1 MHLVCKFIP
10 SSKLSSN
17 ELSYVL
23 TPDECIG
30 QLSRLRN
37 SDDILRNLPK
47 ELAQKI
53 SISTKK
59 TTSALLAAIRI
70 ELGKGNWVS
79 LSTVARRSPLTDSQL
94 QSFPRLKS
102 LVDSVSASNESKA
115 FKAGYK
121 QVTDDVALVR
131 SYTHVPSEPSPDQ
144 KIVVEFAGQWSSNA
158 ACLML
163 GKTEAQKEKVTVGK
177 ADTENKHRSLAI
189 FKDLEAEGKTLYI
202 KIPCTDQP
210 QPILLKLAEDL
221 QPVDKETQMDEWDNV
236 LVPVVPLHF
245 PGSDKSDEAAE
256 VFKSGYVYVVWNNK
270 IWREVAITENGY
282 FSDTDINS
290 VREGSRPQ
298 RHADIY
304 MTNPET
310 GGVFA
315 YEHFQIVQNGKVVSE
330 GSLNGSGEARV
341 FNLVEEEVE
350 IVMTGYEP
358 QIKEKIETNLSPI
371 NASSP
376 VERSA
381 QGYPLPHIWL
391 PYKIKGE
398 SQEVY
403 LAYNSKRLSESE
415 LSELESDPGTK
426 AIKVTDLNHY
436 SSEKSFKIGDGSVR
450 LLSVLPSAATSKPE
464 KYAMLRSQVN
474 KNVAVVY
481 LLKSVEIVFEYP
493 GYTTLDESDD
503 YFELRQSDGD
513 WSQRVCLRQCIKKEN
528 GSRLI
533 RFTGW
538 PAEVKEVD
546 LLRGYQGNSHHGRD
560 NKTVIFS
567 QTPIADLLAYKK
579 KDQTS

>member
-53 SISTKK
+53 SISAKK

-102 LVDSVSASNESKA
+102 LVDSVSASNESKV

-177 ADTENKHRSLAI
+177 ADTENKHRSLAT

-202 KIPCTDQP
+202 KIPCSDQP

-236 LVPVVPLHF
+236 LVPVRPLAYLD
-245 PGSDKSDEAAE
+245 GSNDKAKASDLRGGFLY
-256 VFKSGYVYVVWNNK
+256 VFWKGK
-270 IWREVAITENGY
+270 LWREMAINEKGY
-282 FSDTDINS
+282 YQDVDVEYYRTLEQEEKKKDT
-290 VREGSRPQ
+290 PQ
-298 RHADIY
+298 VI
-304 MTNPET
+304 
-310 GGVFA
+310 
-315 YEHFQIVQNGKVVSE
+315 Q
-330 GSLNGSGEARV
+330 
-341 FNLVEEEVE
+341 
-350 IVMTGYEP
+350 
-358 QIKEKIETNLSPI
+358 
-371 NASSP
+371 
-376 VERSA
+376 RSA
-381 QGYPLPHIWL
+381 SGFAMAHFWA
-391 PYKIKGE
+391 PYKISGE
-398 SQEVY
+398 VQQGENGLKIIFSPKQ
-403 LAYNSKRLSESE
+403 KRFAQIEA
-415 LSELESDPGTK
+415 LESDAGLLEKSSTPLDELSSYSDAQSFSAKEFTSDVDSAAIHKVTEDDMPWLSDQQAIVRSYDQSNTVIAYVDGKNSGLLFRVDVGTSGITALNSLYVVDHNSDYKDVFDLEFYEGEDHDWQQALLSGLPSDGVFTMSLVHDQDPDSRHILFDRVAYNDLFVEPESATETPTK
-426 AIKVTDLNHY
+426 AQLNDKPKGMTTE
-436 SSEKSFKIGDGSVR
+436 EKQRFES
-450 LLSVLPSAATSKPE
+450 LVL
-464 KYAMLRSQVN
+464 
-474 KNVAVVY
+474 
-481 LLKSVEIVFEYP
+481 
-493 GYTTLDESDD
+493 
-503 YFELRQSDGD
+503 D
-513 WSQRVCLRQCIKKEN
+513 WSL
-528 GSRLI
+528 
-533 RFTGW
+533 
-538 PAEVKEVD
+538 
-546 LLRGYQGNSHHGRD
+546 
-560 NKTVIFS
+560 
-567 QTPIADLLAYKK
+567 
-579 KDQTS
+579 

>member
-53 SISTKK
+53 SISAKK

-163 GKTEAQKEKVTVGK
+163 GKTDAQKEKVTIGK
-177 ADTENKHRSLAI
+177 ADTENKHRSLAT

-202 KIPCTDQP
+202 KIPCSDQP

-236 LVPVVPLHF
+236 LVPVRPLAYLD
-245 PGSDKSDEAAE
+245 GSNDKAKASDLRGGFLY
-256 VFKSGYVYVVWNNK
+256 VFWKGRL
-270 IWREVAITENGY
+270 WREMAINEKGY
-282 FSDTDINS
+282 YQDVDVEYYRTLEQEEKKKDT
-290 VREGSRPQ
+290 PQ
-298 RHADIY
+298 VI
-304 MTNPET
+304 
-310 GGVFA
+310 
-315 YEHFQIVQNGKVVSE
+315 Q
-330 GSLNGSGEARV
+330 
-341 FNLVEEEVE
+341 
-350 IVMTGYEP
+350 
-358 QIKEKIETNLSPI
+358 
-371 NASSP
+371 
-376 VERSA
+376 RSA
-381 QGYPLPHIWL
+381 SGFAMAHFWA
-391 PYKIKGE
+391 PYKISGE
-398 SQEVY
+398 VQQGENGLKIIFSPKQ
-403 LAYNSKRLSESE
+403 KRFAQIEA
-415 LSELESDPGTK
+415 LESDAGLLEKSSTPLDELSSYSDAQSFSAKEFTSDVDSA
-426 AIKVTDLNHY
+426 AIHKVTEDDMPWLSDQQAIVRSYDQSNTVIAYVDGKNSGLLFRVDVGTSGITALNSLYVIDHNSDYKDVFDLEFYEGEDH
-436 SSEKSFKIGDGSVR
+436 DWQQA
-450 LLSVLPSAATSKPE
+450 LLSGLPLDGVFTMSLVHDQDPDSRHILFDRVAYNDLFVEPESATEPPPKAQLNDKPKGMTTEE
-464 KYAMLRSQVN
+464 KQRFESLML
-474 KNVAVVY
+474 
-481 LLKSVEIVFEYP
+481 
-493 GYTTLDESDD
+493 
-503 YFELRQSDGD
+503 D
-513 WSQRVCLRQCIKKEN
+513 WSL
-528 GSRLI
+528 
-533 RFTGW
+533 
-538 PAEVKEVD
+538 
-546 LLRGYQGNSHHGRD
+546 
-560 NKTVIFS
+560 
-567 QTPIADLLAYKK
+567 
-579 KDQTS
+579 

>member
-53 SISTKK
+53 SISAKK
-59 TTSALLAAIRI
+59 TTSALLAAIKI

-177 ADTENKHRSLAI
+177 ADTENKHRSLAT

-221 QPVDKETQMDEWDNV
+221 QPVDKDTQMDEWDNV
-236 LVPVVPLHF
+236 LVPVVPVH
-245 PGSDKSDEAAE
+245 KSD
-256 VFKSGYVYVVWNNK
+256 SGYVSIDRGYIYVVWQSEV
-270 IWREVAITENGY
+270 WREIQVQNDGR
-282 FSDTDINS
+282 FSDVDLSLYQSTKS
-290 VREGSRPQ
+290 SPQ
-298 RHADIY
+298 RSVDISLY
-304 MTNPET
+304 DED
-310 GGVFA
+310 
-315 YEHFQIVQNGKVVSE
+315 SE
-330 GSLNGSGEARV
+330 AFLSGEAFQLYQDGKKVYEGVLDEYACARV
-341 FNLVEEEVE
+341 FGLTAEEVE
-350 IVMTGYEP
+350 VVVAGWPNEG
-358 QIKEKIETNLSPI
+358 ETYTELLQTELSPFK
-371 NASSP
+371 AGSKTKREP
-376 VERSA
+376 LGV
-381 QGYPLPHIWL
+381 PLPHIWL
-391 PYKIKGE
+391 PYKINGSVQSDVALYYSRAQLNTQQLNELKSGNNE
-398 SQEVY
+398 KAVEV
-403 LAYNSKRLSESE
+403 
-415 LSELESDPGTK
+415 
-426 AIKVTDLNHY
+426 DLCDY
-436 SSEKSFKIGDGSVR
+436 SSAHNFDASSEPVISLPNLDTQVPSKSDYNIV
-450 LLSVLPSAATSKPE
+450 
-464 KYAMLRSQVN
+464 SQKEQGVA
-474 KNVAVVY
+474 AVVVNSPSEGIVITY
-481 LLKSVEIVFEYP
+481 KSNP
-493 GYTTLDESDD
+493 QCDQPDD
-503 YFELRQSDGD
+503 YFQLTCVDETWNQKIFLREAEFVDQY
-513 WSQRVCLRQCIKKEN
+513 CKEVVF
-528 GSRLI
+528 S
-533 RFTGW
+533 GW
-538 PAEVKEVD
+538 LPEVKRVN
-546 LLRGYQGNSHHGRD
+546 LTRHCRSHNSD
-560 NKTVIFS
+560 KTVLMSVIY
-567 QTPIADLLAYKK
+567 QDIELTELL
-579 KDQTS
+579 

>member
-53 SISTKK
+53 SISAKK

-94 QSFPRLKS
+94 QSFPRLKT

-121 QVTDDVALVR
+121 QVTEDVALVR

-177 ADTENKHRSLAI
+177 ADTENKHRSLAT

-236 LVPVVPLHF
+236 LVPVVPVH
-245 PGSDKSDEAAE
+245 KSD
-256 VFKSGYVYVVWNNK
+256 SGYVSIDRGYIYVVWQSEV
-270 IWREVAITENGY
+270 WREIQVQNDGR
-282 FSDTDINS
+282 FSDVDLSLYQSTKS
-290 VREGSRPQ
+290 LPQ
-298 RHADIY
+298 RSVDISLY
-304 MTNPET
+304 DED
-310 GGVFA
+310 
-315 YEHFQIVQNGKVVSE
+315 SE
-330 GSLNGSGEARV
+330 AFLSGEAFQLYQDGKKVYEGVLDEYACARV
-341 FNLVEEEVE
+341 FGLTAEEVE
-350 IVMTGYEP
+350 VVVAGWPNEG
-358 QIKEKIETNLSPI
+358 ETYTELLQTELSPFK
-371 NASSP
+371 AGSKTKREP
-376 VERSA
+376 LGV
-381 QGYPLPHIWL
+381 PLPHIWL
-391 PYKIKGE
+391 PYKINGSVQSDVALYYSRAQLNTQQLNELKSGNNE
-398 SQEVY
+398 KAVEV
-403 LAYNSKRLSESE
+403 
-415 LSELESDPGTK
+415 
-426 AIKVTDLNHY
+426 DLCDY
-436 SSEKSFKIGDGSVR
+436 SSAHNFDASSEPVISLPNLDTQVPSKSDYNIV
-450 LLSVLPSAATSKPE
+450 
-464 KYAMLRSQVN
+464 SQKEQGVA
-474 KNVAVVY
+474 AVVVNSPSEGIVITY
-481 LLKSVEIVFEYP
+481 KSNP
-493 GYTTLDESDD
+493 QCDQPDD
-503 YFELRQSDGD
+503 YFQLTCVDET
-513 WSQRVCLRQCIKKEN
+513 WSQKIFLREAEFVDQYCKEVVF
-528 GSRLI
+528 S
-533 RFTGW
+533 GW
-538 PAEVKEVD
+538 LPEVKRVN
-546 LLRGYQGNSHHGRD
+546 LTRHCRSHNSD
-560 NKTVIFS
+560 KTVLMSVIY
-567 QTPIADLLAYKK
+567 QDIELTELL
-579 KDQTS
+579 

>member
-17 ELSYVL
+17 ELSHVL

-202 KIPCTDQP
+202 KIPCSDQP

-236 LVPVVPLHF
+236 LVPVRPLAYLD
-245 PGSDKSDEAAE
+245 GSNDKAKASDLRGGFLY
-256 VFKSGYVYVVWNNK
+256 VFWKGK
-270 IWREVAITENGY
+270 LWREMAINEKGY
-282 FSDTDINS
+282 YQDVDVEYYRTLEQEEKKKDT
-290 VREGSRPQ
+290 PQ
-298 RHADIY
+298 VI
-304 MTNPET
+304 
-310 GGVFA
+310 
-315 YEHFQIVQNGKVVSE
+315 Q
-330 GSLNGSGEARV
+330 
-341 FNLVEEEVE
+341 
-350 IVMTGYEP
+350 
-358 QIKEKIETNLSPI
+358 
-371 NASSP
+371 
-376 VERSA
+376 RSA
-381 QGYPLPHIWL
+381 SGFAMAHFWA
-391 PYKIKGE
+391 PYKISGE
-398 SQEVY
+398 VQQGENGLKIIFSPKQ
-403 LAYNSKRLSESE
+403 KRFAQIEA
-415 LSELESDPGTK
+415 LESDAGLLEKSSTPLDELSSYSDAQSFSAKEFTSDVDSA
-426 AIKVTDLNHY
+426 AIHKVTEDDMPWLSDQQAIVRSYDQSNTVIAYVDGKNSGLLFRVDVGTSGITALNSLYVIDHNSDYKDVFDLEFYEGEDH
-436 SSEKSFKIGDGSVR
+436 DWQQA
-450 LLSVLPSAATSKPE
+450 LLSGLPLDGVFTMSLVHDQDPDSRHILFDRVAYNDLFVEPESATEPPPKAQLNDKPKGMTTEE
-464 KYAMLRSQVN
+464 KQRFESLML
-474 KNVAVVY
+474 
-481 LLKSVEIVFEYP
+481 
-493 GYTTLDESDD
+493 
-503 YFELRQSDGD
+503 D
-513 WSQRVCLRQCIKKEN
+513 WSL
-528 GSRLI
+528 
-533 RFTGW
+533 
-538 PAEVKEVD
+538 
-546 LLRGYQGNSHHGRD
+546 
-560 NKTVIFS
+560 
-567 QTPIADLLAYKK
+567 
-579 KDQTS
+579 

>member
-37 SDDILRNLPK
+37 SYDILRNLPK

-53 SISTKK
+53 SISAKK

-163 GKTEAQKEKVTVGK
+163 GKTDAQKEKVTIGK
-177 ADTENKHRSLAI
+177 ADTENKHRSLAT

-202 KIPCTDQP
+202 KIPCSDQP

-236 LVPVVPLHF
+236 LVPVRPLAYLD
-245 PGSDKSDEAAE
+245 GSNDKAKASDLRGGFLY
-256 VFKSGYVYVVWNNK
+256 VFWKGK
-270 IWREVAITENGY
+270 LWREMAINEKGY
-282 FSDTDINS
+282 YQDVDVEYYRTLEQEEKKKDT
-290 VREGSRPQ
+290 PQ
-298 RHADIY
+298 VI
-304 MTNPET
+304 
-310 GGVFA
+310 
-315 YEHFQIVQNGKVVSE
+315 Q
-330 GSLNGSGEARV
+330 
-341 FNLVEEEVE
+341 
-350 IVMTGYEP
+350 
-358 QIKEKIETNLSPI
+358 
-371 NASSP
+371 
-376 VERSA
+376 RSA
-381 QGYPLPHIWL
+381 SGFAMAHFWA
-391 PYKIKGE
+391 PYKISGE
-398 SQEVY
+398 VQQGENGLKIIFSPKQ
-403 LAYNSKRLSESE
+403 KRFAQIEA
-415 LSELESDPGTK
+415 LESDAGLLEKSSTPLDELSSYSDAQLFSAKEFTSDVDSA
-426 AIKVTDLNHY
+426 AIHKVTEDDMPWLSDQQAIVRSYDQSNTVIAYVDGKNSGLLFRVDVGTSGITALNSLYVIDHNSDYKDVFDLEFYEGEDH
-436 SSEKSFKIGDGSVR
+436 DWQQA
-450 LLSVLPSAATSKPE
+450 LLSGLPLDGVFTMSLVHDQDPDSRHILFDRVAYNDLFVEPESATEPPPKAQLNDKPKGMTTEE
-464 KYAMLRSQVN
+464 KQRFESLML
-474 KNVAVVY
+474 
-481 LLKSVEIVFEYP
+481 
-493 GYTTLDESDD
+493 
-503 YFELRQSDGD
+503 D
-513 WSQRVCLRQCIKKEN
+513 WSL
-528 GSRLI
+528 
-533 RFTGW
+533 
-538 PAEVKEVD
+538 
-546 LLRGYQGNSHHGRD
+546 
-560 NKTVIFS
+560 
-567 QTPIADLLAYKK
+567 
-579 KDQTS
+579 

>member
-53 SISTKK
+53 SISAKK

-163 GKTEAQKEKVTVGK
+163 GKTDAQKEKVTVGK
-177 ADTENKHRSLAI
+177 ADTENKHRSLAT

-202 KIPCTDQP
+202 KIPCSDQP

-236 LVPVVPLHF
+236 LVPVRPLAYLD
-245 PGSDKSDEAAE
+245 GSNDKAKASDLRGGFLY
-256 VFKSGYVYVVWNNK
+256 VFWKGK
-270 IWREVAITENGY
+270 LWREMAINEKGY
-282 FSDTDINS
+282 YQDVDVEYYRTLEQEEKKKDT
-290 VREGSRPQ
+290 PQ
-298 RHADIY
+298 VI
-304 MTNPET
+304 
-310 GGVFA
+310 
-315 YEHFQIVQNGKVVSE
+315 Q
-330 GSLNGSGEARV
+330 
-341 FNLVEEEVE
+341 
-350 IVMTGYEP
+350 
-358 QIKEKIETNLSPI
+358 
-371 NASSP
+371 
-376 VERSA
+376 RSA
-381 QGYPLPHIWL
+381 SGFAMAHFWA
-391 PYKIKGE
+391 PYKISGE
-398 SQEVY
+398 VQQGENGLKIIFSPKQ
-403 LAYNSKRLSESE
+403 KRFAQIEA
-415 LSELESDPGTK
+415 LESDAGLLEKSSTPLDELSSYSDAQSFSAKEFTSDVDSA
-426 AIKVTDLNHY
+426 AIHKVTEDDMPWLSDQQAIVRSYDQSNTVIAYVDGKNSGLLFRVDVGTSGITALNSLYVIDHNSDYKDVFDLEFYEGENH
-436 SSEKSFKIGDGSVR
+436 DWQQA
-450 LLSVLPSAATSKPE
+450 LLSGLPLDGVFTMSLVHDQDPDSRHILFDRVAYNDLFVEPESATEPPPKAQLNDKPKGMTTEE
-464 KYAMLRSQVN
+464 KQRFESLML
-474 KNVAVVY
+474 
-481 LLKSVEIVFEYP
+481 
-493 GYTTLDESDD
+493 
-503 YFELRQSDGD
+503 D
-513 WSQRVCLRQCIKKEN
+513 WSL
-528 GSRLI
+528 
-533 RFTGW
+533 
-538 PAEVKEVD
+538 
-546 LLRGYQGNSHHGRD
+546 
-560 NKTVIFS
+560 
-567 QTPIADLLAYKK
+567 
-579 KDQTS
+579 

>member
-53 SISTKK
+53 SISAKK

-94 QSFPRLKS
+94 QSFPRLKT

-177 ADTENKHRSLAI
+177 ADTENKHRSLAT

-221 QPVDKETQMDEWDNV
+221 QPVDKDTQMDEWDNV
-236 LVPVVPLHF
+236 MVPVVPVN
-245 PGSDKSDEAAE
+245 KSD
-256 VFKSGYVYVVWNNK
+256 SGYVSIDRGYIYVVWQSEV
-270 IWREVAITENGY
+270 WREIQVQNDGR
-282 FSDTDINS
+282 FSDVDLSLYQSTKSSPQRSVDIS
-290 VREGSRPQ
+290 LYDEGSE
-298 RHADIY
+298 A
-304 MTNPET
+304 
-310 GGVFA
+310 F
-315 YEHFQIVQNGKVVSE
+315 
-330 GSLNGSGEARV
+330 LSGEAFQLYQDGKKVYEGVLDEYACARV
-341 FNLVEEEVE
+341 FGLTAEEVE
-350 IVMTGYEP
+350 VVVAGWPNEG
-358 QIKEKIETNLSPI
+358 ETYTELLQTELSPFK
-371 NASSP
+371 AGSKTKREP
-376 VERSA
+376 LGV
-381 QGYPLPHIWL
+381 PLPHIWL
-391 PYKIKGE
+391 PYKINGSVQSDVALYYSRTQLNTQQLNELKSGNNE
-398 SQEVY
+398 KAVEV
-403 LAYNSKRLSESE
+403 
-415 LSELESDPGTK
+415 
-426 AIKVTDLNHY
+426 DLCDY
-436 SSEKSFKIGDGSVR
+436 SSAHNFDARSEPVISLPNLDTQAPSKSDYNIV
-450 LLSVLPSAATSKPE
+450 
-464 KYAMLRSQVN
+464 SQKEQGVA
-474 KNVAVVY
+474 AVVVNSPSEGIVITY
-481 LLKSVEIVFEYP
+481 KSNPQCDQPDDYFQLTCVDETWNQKIFLREAEFVDQYCKEIVF
-493 GYTTLDESDD
+493 S
-503 YFELRQSDGD
+503 
-513 WSQRVCLRQCIKKEN
+513 
-528 GSRLI
+528 
-533 RFTGW
+533 GW
-538 PAEVKEVD
+538 LPEVKRVN
-546 LLRGYQGNSHHGRD
+546 LTRHCRSHNSD
-560 NKTVIFS
+560 KTVLMSVIY
-567 QTPIADLLAYKK
+567 QDIELTELL
-579 KDQTS
+579 